1 MAMPLERLAA
11 DDGEEIRV
19 QVDGHGPAIVL
30 LHEWASNHR
39 VWAPIAHRLSHCFMV
54 YRWDAR
60 GHYGGHGEAH
70 PPASSGRPV
79 TIERMANDLRNLLDH
94 FRLECPIVVGHSMGA
109 LTLWAYIARYGC
121 SGLGRI
127 GVIDQ
132 SPRLITDAEWRL
144 GIRGDWSEARD
155 QAFVAAMRADFVTAV
170 IELVSFGLN
179 QRARQRY
186 QEGHPSIERVRTY
199 LAMLDRV
206 PLIEVWT
213 TFSRADFRTVLPAI
227 TVPALLVYGSESNYY
242 PQPTGTYVRDSIPSA
257 ELLVYEGA
265 DHSPHLAE
273 PDRFTADLAHFAARG
288 LS

>member
-1 MAMPLERLAA
+1 MRLERFPA

-39 VWAPIAHRLSHCFMV
+39 VWAPIAHRLSHRFTV
-54 YRWDAR
+54 NRWDAR
-60 GHYGGHGEAH
+60 GHHGGHGEM
-70 PPASSGRPV
+70 PQPASGRPV
-79 TIERMANDLRNLLDH
+79 TIERMADDLRNLLDH
-94 FRLECPIVVGHSMGA
+94 FRLERPIVVGHSMGA

-186 QEGHPSIERVRTY
+186 QRPPQHRAGAHLPRHARSGAV
-199 LAMLDRV
+199 DRGV
-206 PLIEVWT
+206 DDLLPRRLPDGAAGDH
-213 TFSRADFRTVLPAI
+213 RAGPARLRQREQ
-227 TVPALLVYGSESNYY
+227 LL
-242 PQPTGTYVRDSIPSA
+242 SA
-257 ELLVYEGA
+257 AYR
-265 DHSPHLAE
+265 HLRA
-273 PDRFTADLAHFAARG
+273 
-288 LS
+288 

>member
-1 MAMPLERLAA
+1 MPLERLAA

-39 VWAPIAHRLSHCFMV
+39 VWAPIAHRLCHHYTV

-60 GHYGGHGEAH
+60 GHGGHGEAH
-70 PPASSGRPV
+70 RPPSGRPV
-79 TIERMANDLRNLLDH
+79 TIERMADDLRNLLDH
-94 FRLECPIVVGHSMGA
+94 FRLEHPIVVGHSMGA
-109 LTLWAYIARYGC
+109 LTLWTYIARYGC
-121 SGLGRI
+121 GMLGSI

-132 SPRLITDAEWRL
+132 SPRLITDADWQL
-144 GIRGDWSEARD
+144 GIYGDWSEARD
-155 QAFVAAMRADFVTAV
+155 QDFVAAMRADFVNTV
-170 IELVSFGLN
+170 IEFVSFGLN

-227 TVPALLVYGSESNYY
+227 TVPALLVYGSESNFY
-242 PQPTGTYVRDSIPSA
+242 PQPTGTYVRDSTPSA

-273 PDRFTADLAHFAARG
+273 PDRFTADLARFATRVYET
-288 LS
+288 

>member
-1 MAMPLERLAA
+1 MRLERFAA

-39 VWAPIAHRLSHCFMV
+39 VWAPVAHGLSHRFTV

-60 GHYGGHGEAH
+60 GHYGGNGEV
-70 PPASSGRPV
+70 PRPASGRPV
-79 TIERMANDLRNLLDH
+79 TIERMADDLRNLLDH
-94 FRLECPIVVGHSMGA
+94 FRLEHPIVVGHSMGA
-109 LTLWAYIARYGC
+109 LTLWAYIARHGC
-121 SGLGRI
+121 SRLGRI

-132 SPRLITDAEWRL
+132 SPRLVTNAVWRL
-144 GIRGDWSEARD
+144 GIYGDWSEARD
-155 QAFVAAMRADFVTAV
+155 EAFVAAMRADFVTAV

-199 LAMLDRV
+199 LAMLDRG
-206 PLIEVWT
+206 PLIKVWT
-213 TFSRADFRTVLPAI
+213 TFSRADFRPVLPAI
-227 TVPALLVYGSESNYY
+227 IVPALLVYGSESNFY
-242 PQPTGTYVRDSIPSA
+242 PQPTGTYLRDSIPSA

-265 DHSPHLAE
+265 DHSPHLAQPE
-273 PDRFTADLAHFAARG
+273 RFTADLARFAARG
-288 LS
+288 GS